1 MASGKKNHGKG
12 GKEQRY
18 ELYLMRHGIAA
29 DSDGTTPADDA
40 KRPLTPE
47 GKLKL
52 RASARGLEVTGAD
65 LDWIVSSPLKRA
77 AETAE
82 IIAAELAPEA
92 VLEHCEAL
100 APGMLT
106 AQKLI
111 SFLSQNAERHRVLA
125 IGHEPSL
132 SELASE
138 LMGASQRANFAFRKG
153 GCCLITFDEFPPKS
167 PGLLNWWLTPRLMR
181 KLNAH

>member
-1 MASGKKNHGKG
+1 MASGKKSQGKDRRL
-12 GKEQRY
+12 QPF

-29 DSDGTTPADDA
+29 DSDDATPGDDPE
-40 KRPLTPE
+40 RPLTPE

-52 RASARGLEVTGAD
+52 RAIARGLEVAGTEP
-65 LDWIVSSPLKRA
+65 DWIVSSPLKRA
-77 AETAE
+77 VETAE
-82 IIAAELAPEA
+82 IIAAELAPTA
-92 VLEHCEAL
+92 VVEHCESL

-111 SFLSQNAERHRVLA
+111 SFLSKRAERSRILVV
-125 IGHEPSL
+125 GHEPSL

-138 LMGASQRANFAFRKG
+138 LMGASQRANLAFRKG

-181 KLNAH
+181 KLGAQ